1 MDQSPYSL
9 DGKKALVTGGSRGIG
24 EAAAITLA
32 KAGADVAVT
41 SRKLPDL
48 ERVAAKIKNLRK
60 HSLAIACHIGRIEQL
75 QPMVEQVHKEF
86 GKIDILV
93 NNAGNS
99 FFTPALEIS
108 EKGWDSVFNLNLK
121 GLFFLSQAV
130 ARLMVEQGGGTI
142 INVSSTA
149 GIQPQVPSA
158 HYSIAKAGVN
168 MVTKM
173 LAKEWCQY
181 KIRVNGVAPGAVE
194 TQMLQGGLAGLT
206 ADQEK
211 AARKE
216 FTKNI
221 PMGRISD
228 PQEIADAILYLASQA
243 SSFVTGHTIVV
254 DGGVLL

>member
-1 MDQSPYSL
+1 MDQVRLSL
-9 DGKKALVTGGSRGIG
+9 EGKTALVTGGSRGIG
-24 EAAAITLA
+24 ESTAVTLA
-32 KAGADVAVT
+32 EAGADVAVT

-48 ERVAAKIKNLRK
+48 ERVAAKIKNMGRQ
-60 HSLAIACHIGRIEQL
+60 SLAIECHVGRVEQL
-75 QPMVEQVHKEF
+75 QPMVDQVSQEF

-99 FFTPALEIS
+99 FFTPALEIT
-108 EKGWDSVFNLNLK
+108 EKGWDAVFNLNLK

-130 ARLMVEQGGGTI
+130 ARLMVEQGGGCI

-149 GIQPQVPSA
+149 GIQPQVPTA

-168 MVTKM
+168 MVTKV
-173 LAKEWCQY
+173 LAKEWSPY

-194 TQMLQGGLAGLT
+194 TKMLQDGLAGLT
-206 ADQEK
+206 EEQEK
-211 AARKE
+211 AARKT

-228 PQEIADAILYLASQA
+228 PQEIADAILFLSSQA
-243 SSFVTGHTIVV
+243 SSFITGHTIAV